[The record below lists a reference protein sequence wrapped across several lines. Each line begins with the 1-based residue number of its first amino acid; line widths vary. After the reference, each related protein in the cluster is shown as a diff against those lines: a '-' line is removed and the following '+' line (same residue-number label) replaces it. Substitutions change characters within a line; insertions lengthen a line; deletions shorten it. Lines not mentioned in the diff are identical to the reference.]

1 MNLQIFFREEE
12 SRATKLYLSD
22 NFSRW
27 RVMVHHYR
35 IIALSRFYSFHLPR
49 EREFFSILI
58 FRLARNNRII
68 SSFVGSEFDSHRF
81 DKVFE
86 SISLHGKNGWP
97 FRKRYTGNKIS
108 GMRCTSSNV
117 LSLLSS
123 SVLSNGVRFSP
134 VSSYEAK
141 DRDSIAE
148 RRCVNAAIPR
158 TNHNPIITL
167 ISALS
172 AMGLRDPNQ
181 PSYSTHFVHGTMIIS
196 FRFDPFSIGKVSI
209 RSTPRFS
216 AHNFM

>member
-1 MNLQIFFREEE
+1 MARYGAPLSNHRIESLLFVPSSSRTRIF
-12 SRATKLYLSD
+12 LDSD
-22 NFSRW
+22 QLETLKQSNYFFFVRG
-27 RVMVHHYR
+27 
-35 IIALSRFYSFHLPR
+35 IGIRFPS
-49 EREFFSILI
+49 
-58 FRLARNNRII
+58 
-68 SSFVGSEFDSHRF
+68 RF

-172 AMGLRDPNQ
+172 AMGLRYPNQ

-196 FRFDPFSIGKVSI
+196 FRFDPFSIGKVFA